1 MRRKPSE
8 PRREIMG
15 IYIKQ
20 NNALQQQEVEPSEQ
34 PKDHSRQHSMLSRDS
49 RFSGTDYQSEAA
61 SLAE

>member
-34 PKDHSRQHSMLSRDS
+34 PKDHSRSMLSRDS